1 MNKQIKKVPQNS
13 MPELSEPKRLYQKV
27 GRDIRLQ
34 IISGAYPIGSR
45 LPAERDIATML
56 NVSRTIVREA
66 LIMLELEGL
75 IEVRKGSGIH
85 VIACDGSQPATD
97 DNNLAMSN
105 DVGPFE
111 LLQARQLIES
121 HVAAFA
127 ATQLNKTNLQDMK
140 AALELEKKE
149 LGLGINSGK
158 GDELFHIAVAQ
169 STQNTVLVA
178 MTRQLWDIRKNSA
191 MWKRLHEWIDRVDYL
206 EEWVGDHEKIIE
218 ALSRR
223 KSEAARDAMW
233 QHLENVKTTLL
244 RVSDKT
250 EDSFDRFLFDYSPSV
265 VAQEA
270 VRE

>member
-1 MNKQIKKVPQNS
+1 MLV
-13 MPELSEPKRLYQKV
+13 LSEPKRLYQKI
-27 GRDIRLQ
+27 GRDIRQQ
-34 IISGAYPIGSR
+34 IIDGVYAVGSR

-85 VIACDGSQPATD
+85 VIASERNQPATASD
-97 DNNLAMSN
+97 DHDLVSVN

-127 ATQLNKTNLQDMK
+127 ATQLNKSNLQNMK

-149 LGLGINSGK
+149 IRQGINSGK
-158 GDELFHIAVAQ
+158 GDELFHIAVAEA
-169 STQNTVLVA
+169 TQNSVLVA
-178 MTRQLWDIRKNSA
+178 LTQQLWDIRKNSA
-191 MWKRLHEWIDRVDYL
+191 MWKRLHEWIGKVDYL
-206 EEWVGDHEKIIE
+206 EEWVSDHERIIE
-218 ALSRR
+218 ALSQR
-223 KSEAARDAMW
+223 KSEEARDAMW

-244 RVSDKT
+244 RVSDNT

-265 VAQEA
+265 IS
-270 VRE
+270 